1 MPLSNPKASNTFGIP
16 FSILFVLFVPG
27 HMFDW
32 AIEWAWLGTQLLAAL
47 FWFFILR
54 RKFKPTVSLNPSAW
68 ILCFILFTISG
79 ILGTLYSNFVMGL
92 QIDSK
97 DLQDHFRFLIFIPLA
112 LFIGS
117 AIDERN
123 IDGFT
128 LSVKLVVLFNLLT
141 AAILLMDFPVLSNML
156 MNIYGDAKVQYNF
169 GHIRIGI
176 PFTNPNFAAL
186 FFVFAFAYFI
196 SFKISPLFAALSLSS
211 LFLTGSRSGLISAA
225 PLLLLSYFYLL
236 RNAFLSRKSL
246 IIFVIS
252 HAIPLYLI
260 GNILEAAEGLS
271 RIVELVD
278 SLKDGNIGQV
288 ETASIRLD
296 VVNNA
301 IEYIKESPVFGIG
314 PARFYGLDV
323 TDSQLIA
330 WPLMYG
336 IPCAILISGFFAF
349 LFLNVALNSKVSNHA
364 VGAIATSFSFFLM
377 LSTGDFMKNYRLF
390 FITILFAHVIKLI
403 SIQNISKMQ
412 TASNNFLRQPVSE
425 A

>member
-1 MPLSNPKASNTFGIP
+1 
-16 FSILFVLFVPG
+16 
-27 HMFDW
+27 MFDW
-32 AIEWAWLGTQLLAAL
+32 AIEWTWLGIQLLATL
-47 FWFFILR
+47 FWFFIWHQ
-54 RKFKPTVSLNPSAW
+54 KFKPTAGLNPSTW
-68 ILCFILFTISG
+68 LFFFILFTVSG
-79 ILGTLYSNFVMGL
+79 MLGTVYSSLVMGL

-97 DLQDHFRFLIFIPLA
+97 DIQDLMRFLIFIPLA

-128 LSVKLVVLFNLLT
+128 LAVKMVVLFNLLT
-141 AAILLMDFPVLSNML
+141 AAILLIDFPVLSTIV
-156 MNIYGDAKVQYNF
+156 MNIYGDAKVQYEF

-186 FFVFAFAYFI
+186 FFVLSFAYFT

-211 LFLTGSRSGLISAA
+211 LFLTGSRSGLISAV
-225 PLLLLSYFYLL
+225 PILLLSYFYLL
-236 RNAFLSRKSL
+236 RNALSNRTGL
-246 IIFVIS
+246 VLFTLM
-252 HAIPLYLI
+252 HAIPLYYI
-260 GNILEAAEGLS
+260 VNILEAAEGLS
-271 RIVELVD
+271 RIVELAD

-288 ETASIRLD
+288 ETANIRFE

-301 IEYIKESPVFGIG
+301 IEYIKKSPVFGIG

-336 IPCAILISGFFAF
+336 IPIAILISGFFAF
-349 LFLNVALNSKVSNHA
+349 IFLNVALSAKLRSHA
-364 VGAIATSFSFFLM
+364 VGAIATFFSFFLM

-403 SIQNISKMQ
+403 SVKNTSKKQ
-412 TASNNFLRQPVSE
+412 TASNNFLRQPVS
-425 A
+425 AGWKH

>member
-1 MPLSNPKASNTFGIP
+1 M
-16 FSILFVLFVPG
+16 
-27 HMFDW
+27 
-32 AIEWAWLGTQLLAAL
+32 LGT
-47 FWFFILR
+47 
-54 RKFKPTVSLNPSAW
+54 VYSSL
-68 ILCFILFTISG
+68 
-79 ILGTLYSNFVMGL
+79 VMGL

-97 DLQDHFRFLIFIPLA
+97 DIQDLIRFLIFIPLA

-128 LSVKLVVLFNLLT
+128 LAVKMVVLFNLLT
-141 AAILLMDFPVLSNML
+141 AAILLIDFPVLSTIV
-156 MNIYGDAKVQYNF
+156 MNIYGDAKVQYEF

-186 FFVFAFAYFI
+186 FFVLSFAYFT

-211 LFLTGSRSGLISAA
+211 LFLTGSRSGLISAV
-225 PLLLLSYFYLL
+225 PILLLSYFYLL
-236 RNAFLSRKSL
+236 RNALSNRRGL
-246 IIFVIS
+246 VLFTIM
-252 HAIPLYLI
+252 HAIPLYYI
-260 GNILEAAEGLS
+260 VNILEAAEGLS
-271 RIVELVD
+271 RIVELAD

-288 ETASIRLD
+288 ETANIRFE

-301 IEYIKESPVFGIG
+301 IEYIKKSPVFGIG

-336 IPCAILISGFFAF
+336 IPIAILISGFFAF
-349 LFLNVALNSKVSNHA
+349 IFLNVALSAKSSNHA
-364 VGAIATSFSFFLM
+364 VGAIATFFSFFLM

-403 SIQNISKMQ
+403 SVKNTSKKQ
-412 TASNNFLRQPVSE
+412 RASNNFLRQPVS
-425 A
+425 AD